1 MNMRGVSIRRCL
13 AWLILGL
20 LLQGAMS
27 ATAQVNIW
35 KQHWPETDFST
46 HSVDLDEIFSGGP
59 PKDGIPAILEPV
71 FTSVTDET
79 QLEPL
84 EAVMTLE
91 LPGSIPRAY
100 PLRYLIWHEIVND
113 SIDGVPVA
121 VTWCPLCNS
130 GIFFD
135 RRLDEAILSFGVSGN
150 LRHSDMIMYDHQT
163 ESWWQQA
170 VGEAIVGELTGSSL
184 AELPGWMESW
194 DTYRMRNPEG
204 QVMARPEHSRPYGY
218 NPYVG
223 YDSSSWPFLYGGQN
237 PPFDIHPL
245 ERVVRVGDF
254 AVLVN
259 GLESVGTFIHAN
271 VEFTWSPGLSSPLD
285 VQDISDGRDIG
296 FVRVRDIDTGE
307 DLAHD
312 LMFAFAYHAFY
323 PEGEWVVPK

>member
-1 MNMRGVSIRRCL
+1 MRCESIRRFL

-71 FTSVTDET
+71 FTSVAGET

-100 PLRYLIWHEIVND
+100 PVRYLIWHEIVND

-121 VTWCPLCNS
+121 ITWCPLCNS

-194 DTYRMRNPEG
+194 DAFRMRNPEG

-271 VEFTWSPGLSSPLD
+271 AEFTWSPGLSSPLD

-323 PEGEWVVPK
+323 PDGEWVIPK